1 MQLILKKNRQAATDE
16 ARFCQRETQENAGG
30 CWIYV
35 PFAEGGGFL
44 SPIVRV

>member
-1 MQLILKKNRQAATDE
+1 MQLIKKNRQAATDK

-30 CWIYV
+30 RWIYV

-44 SPIVRV
+44 SPVVPV